1 MDFKIS
7 QNGDLLI
14 FLFYFFSC
22 QILCVK
28 QQPSLVHHLNAGAL
42 KNTFGSGDV
51 FTVRACEHVCGGGEH
66 MNNGCSHKLMVG
78 QIRRD
83 NVNKELLLVH
93 LRGQRWARAEG
104 EREPPKQ
111 PVMGESIC
119 RLYIHTCDVKLRAR
133 RTERERQAGRE
144 RGRGS
149 SRSHVEE

>member
-1 MDFKIS
+1 
-7 QNGDLLI
+7 
-14 FLFYFFSC
+14 
-22 QILCVK
+22 
-28 QQPSLVHHLNAGAL
+28 
-42 KNTFGSGDV
+42 
-51 FTVRACEHVCGGGEH
+51 